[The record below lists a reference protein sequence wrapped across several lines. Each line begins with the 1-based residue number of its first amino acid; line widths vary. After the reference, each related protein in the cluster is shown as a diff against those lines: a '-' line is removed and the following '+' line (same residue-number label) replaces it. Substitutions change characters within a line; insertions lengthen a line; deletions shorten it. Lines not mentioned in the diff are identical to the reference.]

1 MNDFVMENN
10 VENNEIGREDESDV
24 LVNAE
29 SFKKLMLWG
38 TDWTVETILNQLKK
52 GNIDLN
58 PSYQRRNAWN
68 IKKKSRLIESLI
80 LGLPV
85 PELILAESKEKKG
98 SYLVIDGK
106 QRLLSIRQ
114 FCADKKDEDF
124 KKFKLRNLEIIKD
137 LNGIDYNKIF
147 NDPLLNNFQSAFEN
161 QTIRTI
167 VIKNWPNENVLY
179 KIFHRLN
186 TGSLKL
192 SPQELRSAL
201 HPGSFLTY
209 VDNYSLDN
217 EKSVNLRKILNL
229 KNPDPRMDDVELL
242 IRYFAF
248 KNFSEKY
255 AGKLKQFLDE
265 TCEKLNDEYKSDRHR
280 VEKQMQE
287 FENGINAT
295 FDIFGEDAFYKWD
308 GEKYTN
314 RFNRTVYD
322 IMVYY
327 LSIPEIRNESLEN
340 KDAIKSK
347 FEELCT
353 YDVQFRESFET
364 STKNIE
370 PTTRRFLTWGN
381 ALSDITGLSI
391 LSPMK

>member
-1 MNDFVMENN
+1 MNDFELEND
-10 VENNEIGREDESDV
+10 EIGIEDESDV
-24 LVNAE
+24 KVSAE
-29 SFKKLMLWG
+29 SFKQLMLWG
-38 TDWTVETILNQLKK
+38 TDWTVETILSQLKK

-68 IKKKSRLIESLI
+68 INKKSKLIESLI

-98 SYLVIDGK
+98 SYIVIDGK

-114 FCADKKDEDF
+114 FCADKNDEDF
-124 KKFKLRNLEIIKD
+124 KRFKLRSLEIIKD
-137 LNGIDYNKIF
+137 LNGIDYNKIIS
-147 NDPLLNNFQSAFEN
+147 DPLLNNYQSAFEN

-167 VIKNWPNENVLY
+167 VIKNWPNEDVLY

-192 SPQELRSAL
+192 SPQELRQAL
-201 HPGSFLTY
+201 HPGPFLTY
-209 VDNYSLDN
+209 VDNYSLNN
-217 EKSVNLRKILNL
+217 EKSVNLRKVLNL

-248 KNFSEKY
+248 KNFSDKY
-255 AGKLKQFLDE
+255 AGKLKQFLDD
-265 TCEKLNDEYKSDRHR
+265 TCKSLNEEYKLNGYHI
-280 VEKQMQE
+280 EKQVEE

-295 FDIFGEDAFYKWD
+295 FDIFGEDAFRKWD

-327 LSIPEIRNESLEN
+327 FSIPEIRNESLKN
-340 KDAIKSK
+340 KDAIKNK

-353 YDVQFRESFET
+353 SDVEFRESFET
-364 STKNIE
+364 STKNVE
-370 PTTRRFLTWGN
+370 PTTKRFLSWGQ
-381 ALSDITGLSI
+381 ALSEITELLIS
-391 LSPMK
+391 SPMK

>member
-1 MNDFVMENN
+1 MNDFELEND
-10 VENNEIGREDESDV
+10 EIGIEDESDV
-24 LVNAE
+24 KVSAE
-29 SFKKLMLWG
+29 SFKQLMLWG
-38 TDWTVETILNQLKK
+38 TDWTVETILSQLKK

-68 IKKKSRLIESLI
+68 INKKSKLIESLI

-98 SYLVIDGK
+98 SYIVIDGK

-114 FCADKKDEDF
+114 FCADKNDEDF
-124 KKFKLRNLEIIKD
+124 KKFKLRKLEIIED
-137 LNGIDYNKIF
+137 LNGIDYNKIYS
-147 NDPLLNNFQSAFEN
+147 DPLLDNYQSAFEN

-167 VIKNWPNENVLY
+167 VIKNWPNEDVLY

-192 SPQELRSAL
+192 SPQELRQAL
-201 HPGSFLTY
+201 HPGPFLTY
-209 VDNYSLDN
+209 IDNYSLSD
-217 EKSVNLRKILNL
+217 ERSAILRNILNL

-248 KNFSEKY
+248 KNFSSKY

-265 TCEKLNDEYKSDRHR
+265 TCQLLNIEYKVNGDRID
-280 VEKQMQE
+280 KQIEE
-287 FENGINAT
+287 FEHGVNTA
-295 FDIFGEDAFYKWD
+295 FEIFGEHAFRKWD
-308 GEKYTN
+308 LDKYTN
-314 RFNRTVYD
+314 RFNRAIYD

-327 LSIPEIRNESLEN
+327 FSIPEIRNKSLEH
-340 KDAIKSK
+340 KDAIKTK
-347 FEELCT
+347 FEELCLH
-353 YDVQFRESFET
+353 DVEFRESFET

-370 PTTRRFLTWGN
+370 PTTKRFSTWGI
-381 ALSDITGLSI
+381 ALSEITGLPIS
-391 LSPMK
+391 SPMK